1 MSDLPTNYLGAV
13 IFWSYI
19 LAALAFS
26 GIAIHSIVNIKP
38 TTTRPRNH
46 DDSKQDAQS
55 LRLFTLLAALSFATL
70 SGNMLH
76 VLIHSFQH
84 WHSAL
89 PSPLPHSHPPG
100 QPAPPTTWPSLI
112 WHWSTTSALFQ
123 DFAHA
128 ILATPARRI
137 WTFGELGMAMAVC
150 LHIGQEGRRR
160 RVPRLY
166 AFFALSQI
174 LPVSFVQDLFYLAV
188 LRMDGGG
195 VEAKGGSRSEGYVRD
210 GGGGEKGL
218 VVISTEWVNV
228 TCLAYGACI
237 VAAACLLNVTGLLMP
252 LVLLARLLL
261 LAPRFLPLRLQAEN
275 PEKGEW
281 ARTALP
287 LIALVMFGYASVLA
301 VLDDDHGLSI
311 PRALFSD
318 PAVSSLG
325 CDAVLSVIS
334 LALWKKISAQAE
346 NTERLIEKSR

>member
-1 MSDLPTNYLGAV
+1 MSDLPTNYLGAA

-26 GIAIHSIVNIKP
+26 GIAIHTILKINP
-38 TTTRPRNH
+38 TTTRLRSH
-46 DDSKQDAQS
+46 DDAKLHARS
-55 LRLFTLLAALSFATL
+55 LRLFTLLATLSFATL
-70 SGNMLH
+70 STNMLH
-76 VLIHSFQH
+76 VLIHSFHH

-89 PSPLPHSHPPG
+89 PLPHSHPHSPG

-150 LHIGQEGRRR
+150 LHMGQEGRRR

-174 LPVSFVQDLFYLAV
+174 LPVSFAQDLFYLAV

-195 VEAKGGSRSEGYVRD
+195 VEAKGGSGSEGYVRD
-210 GGGGEKGL
+210 GDGGEKGV
-218 VVISTEWVNV
+218 VVIPAAWVNV

-237 VAAACLLNVTGLLMP
+237 VAAACLLNETGLLMP

-261 LAPRFLPLRLQAEN
+261 LVPRFLPLRLQGEN
-275 PEKGEW
+275 QEKGGW

-287 LIALVMFGYASVLA
+287 LIALVMVGYASVTA
-301 VLDDDHGLSI
+301 FLDDDHGLSI
-311 PRALFSD
+311 PRALFSH

-325 CDAVLSVIS
+325 CDAVLSLIS
-334 LALWKKISAQAE
+334 LALWKKIGAQAE
-346 NTERLIEKSR
+346 NTERLREKSR